1 MGKTL
6 PPLPRAPKP
15 NFVPP
20 KVDWQSGGEGSDVF
34 YSMSGMEALQ
44 ANLDALPQACQ
55 DAAGVE
61 MQKIAME
68 IIEEARDTYV
78 PYKFGALRDSA
89 GYDDYKPGEGIKA
102 TEIGMWFGAPGSSS
116 TPGEAIAVHE
126 NLTVK
131 DPSMYAE
138 DQHENLSYEHPIV
151 GPVTAPAAKYLETP
165 FTLKQPDVAE
175 RIARAIDDIGGPD
188 LREMPGMAPL
198 L

>member
-20 KVDWQSGGEGSDVF
+20 KIDWQSGGEGSEVF

-44 ANLDALPQACQ
+44 ANLDTLPIACQ

-78 PYKFGALRDSA
+78 PYKYGALRDSA
-89 GYDDYKPGEGIKA
+89 GYDEYEVGKGIKV
-102 TEIGMWFGAPGSSS
+102 TEIGMWFGAPGGGS
-116 TPGEAIAVHE
+116 PAGEAIAIHE

-131 DPSMYAE
+131 DPSLYAE
-138 DQHENLSYEHPIV
+138 DQHSNTSYNHPIV
-151 GPVTAPAAKYLETP
+151 GPVTAPSAKYLEIP
-165 FTLKQPDVAE
+165 FTLKQPEVAE
-175 RIARAIDDIGGPD
+175 RIARAIDDMGGPN
-188 LREMPGMAPL
+188 LRDMPGMEPL